1 MQGASLWSRP
11 FVFLRDADAAIARG
25 TWTIFKPAV
34 PTTVEGLV
42 YAVFGMLVLIGIYH
56 LGIKYP
62 IARARD
68 RRAAG
73 RATPQPVAG
82 D

>member
-1 MQGASLWSRP
+1 
-11 FVFLRDADAAIARG
+11 
-25 TWTIFKPAV
+25 V

-42 YAVFGMLVLIGIYH
+42 YALLGMLVLMAIYH

-62 IARARD
+62 IARVRARRGAD
-68 RRAAG
+68 RNAASP
-73 RATPQPVAG
+73 AAA